1 MNDDIEYMVK
11 TYNTYELDWM
21 GDKINTLS
29 DLTRHHIIKKENDG
43 IDDINNYALLTTYS
57 HHLLHYLE
65 DNYNNSYIRLNELFK
80 ELNNSKKPPNSD
92 YYKNVNIILKKVK
105 KDIKN
110 KRRNR
115 VNKRR

>member
-1 MNDDIEYMVK
+1 MNDDIECMAK

-21 GDKINTLS
+21 GDKIETLS
-29 DLTRHHIIKKENDG
+29 NLTRHHIIKKENNG
-43 IDDINNYALLTTYS
+43 IDDISNYALLTTNS

-65 DNYNNSYIRLNELFK
+65 DNYNNAYIRLNELFI
-80 ELNNSKKPPNSD
+80 ELNKTKRPPNSD
-92 YYKNVNIILKKVK
+92 YYKKVNDILRKVK